1 MKYEIAKPDLT
12 GNEKKYIFEAIEKN
26 EVSWH
31 GKFCDL
37 FEEGFAK
44 RHGRKYGVGTTS
56 GTTALALAVAALSI
70 GEGDEVIVPEFT
82 MVATAWAVTYN
93 KATPVFVDCDDNL
106 LIDADKIE
114 AKITKRT
121 KAIIPV
127 HIFGRIANMDAIMKI
142 AAKYNLRVIE
152 DAALAHGHK
161 PSGDIACYAF
171 FANKILTSGEGGIC
185 ITDNPYLEER
195 LRYLKNMAFDPNHT
209 FLHKELGFNYRLTNF
224 QAAILC
230 AQLERLDEFL
240 AKRAQIEEWYDEAF
254 KNIKQI
260 TIMPKRKMLWV
271 YDILVPEEHKDD
283 LMVYLKKNEIDTR
296 HYFKPMSMQPMYY
309 NGIHPAGIE
318 KEYEKLNAHKFSKR
332 GFYLPT
338 YTSLTKEDVQHIAGK
353 VADFFAAA
361 DRNR

>member
-1 MKYEIAKPDLT
+1 MT
-12 GNEKKYIFEAIEKN
+12 GNEKKYILEAIEKN
-26 EVSWH
+26 EISWR
-31 GKFCDL
+31 GSFCDR
-37 FEEGFAK
+37 FETEFAK
-44 RHGRKYGVGTTS
+44 KHGRKYGVGTTS

-93 KATPVFVDCDDNL
+93 KATPVFVDCGDDL
-106 LIDADKIE
+106 LIDISKIE
-114 AKITKRT
+114 EKITKKT

-127 HIFGRIANMDAIMKI
+127 HIFGRCANMDAIMKI
-142 AAKYNLRVIE
+142 AAKYNLRMIE

-161 PSGDIACYAF
+161 PKGDIACYAF
-171 FANKILTSGEGGIC
+171 FANKILTSGEGGVC

-209 FLHKELGFNYRLTNF
+209 FLHQELGFNYRLTNF

-240 AKRAQIEEWYDEAF
+240 AKRKQIEGWYDEAL
-254 KNIKQI
+254 KDIKEV
-260 TIMPKRKMLWV
+260 TIMPERDMLWV
-271 YDILVPEEHKDD
+271 YDILVPEDTKQP
-283 LMVYLKKNEIDTR
+283 LMDYLKENGIDTR
-296 HYFKPMSMQPMYY
+296 NYFKPMSMQPMYY
-309 NGIHPAGIE
+309 NQVHPAGIN
-318 KEYEKLNAHKFSKR
+318 KVYELLRAYDFSKK

-353 VADFFAAA
+353 ISEFYAAA
-361 DRNR
+361 NATAK